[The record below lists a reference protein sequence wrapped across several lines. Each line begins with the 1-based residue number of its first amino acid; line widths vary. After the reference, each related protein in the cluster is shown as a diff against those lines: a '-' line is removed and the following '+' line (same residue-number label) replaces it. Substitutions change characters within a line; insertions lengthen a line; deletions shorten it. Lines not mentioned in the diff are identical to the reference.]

1 MSSKLIQSLQELVDR
16 NPKSYAKMIKGLPEL
31 FSFVNEYPGEKVSEK
46 CFNALNNIKDNTRYC
61 GCCKGVIDKPF
72 INITKGYKPYCSI
85 KCSVSTPEAL
95 AKKQATNL
103 AKYGVDNPAK
113 AKSVQ
118 EKAKQTNLEKY
129 GVEYVNQV
137 KVFQEK
143 SVQTNLEK
151 YGTRVGSQSD
161 QVKDKMRETNQAKYG
176 VDYILQ
182 SEEFKDIQRKNNLEK
197 YGVEHTFQVR
207 EFQDK
212 SKSTIQNVYGVDNVM
227 QAESVQEK
235 AKQTNLERYGFEY
248 SSQNLDIRESIKQV
262 FMEKYGVDHPMK
274 TVIVREKMEA
284 TNIERYGVS
293 NIMEL
298 EEYQEKVKQ
307 TSIERYGFEYPA
319 QNPEVKKA
327 IGVKNRTNHVL
338 SGALQSQI
346 ISVSKTHLVTPL
358 FSSQD
363 YIEDKPL
370 QWKHVCGVE
379 YSSNF
384 ISSGI
389 LVCPNPECRKQ
400 STPQRAVY
408 EYVRDLIGEENIL
421 VNDRKTISP
430 YELDIYI
437 HSKGIAIE
445 MDGVYWHQDEKESL
459 DKASLCGK
467 QNIQLLH
474 ITDLSWY
481 EHTEVWKSIIASKL
495 KTQTKIFARKCELK
509 IIDNKVCSNFLD
521 VNHLQGSVYG
531 SVNMGLYHSG
541 ELVAVMNFGKPRF
554 NNEYQWELLRYSSK
568 LNVTVVGGASK
579 LLNYF
584 KDGYSGAIVTYA
596 KKEYSNGGLYKTLG
610 FELIDEG
617 KKSYFYIHRSTN
629 MVVSRYQAQKHRLP
643 DLIGDEFDIGLTEK
657 ENMAKAGY
665 FLVNDRGSFTFG
677 LN

>member
-1 MSSKLIQSLQELVDR
+1 MSSKLIQAIRELVDN

-31 FSFVNEYPGEKVSEK
+31 FSFVNEYPGKKVSEK
-46 CFNALNNIKDNTRYC
+46 CFNALNDIKDNTRYC
-61 GCCKGVIDKPF
+61 GHCKGVIDAPF
-72 INITKGYKPYCSI
+72 INITKGYKPFCSI

-137 KVFQEK
+137 KEFQEK

-151 YGTRVGSQSD
+151 YGTRVGSQSE
-161 QVKDKMRETNQAKYG
+161 QVKEKMRETNQAKYG

-197 YGVEHTFQVR
+197 YGVEHTFQVK

-212 SKSTIQNVYGVDNVM
+212 AKTTIQNVYGVDNVM
-227 QAESVQEK
+227 QSETIQDK
-235 AKQTNLERYGFEY
+235 AKQTNLDRYGVEHP
-248 SSQNLDIRESIKQV
+248 SQNPDIQESIKQS

-274 TVIVREKMEA
+274 TDYYRQLSSETQRNHFIESGNLEKQINRIESIFGVECL
-284 TNIERYGVS
+284 TPHNEYTSNNI
-293 NIMEL
+293 L
-298 EEYQEKVKQ
+298 K
-307 TSIERYGFEYPA
+307 
-319 QNPEVKKA
+319 
-327 IGVKNRTNHVL
+327 
-338 SGALQSQI
+338 
-346 ISVSKTHLVTPL
+346 
-358 FSSQD
+358 
-363 YIEDKPL
+363 
-370 QWKHVCGVE
+370 WKHICCGTI
-379 YSSNF
+379 YDSPF
-384 ISSGI
+384 GGDITGKRI

-400 STPQRAVY
+400 SIPQRAVY

-437 HSKGIAIE
+437 PSKNLAIE

-459 DKASLCGK
+459 DKVSLCGK
-467 QNIQLLH
+467 QGIQLLH

-495 KTQTKIFARKCELK
+495 KTQTKVFARKCELK
-509 IIDNKVCSNFLD
+509 IIDNKVCSDFLD

-531 SVNMGLYHSG
+531 SVNLGLYNSG

-584 KDGYSGAIVTYA
+584 KNNNSGSIVTYA
-596 KKEYSNGGLYKTLG
+596 KKEYSNGELYKTLG

-629 MVVSRYQAQKHRLP
+629 KVVSRYQAQKHRLP
-643 DLIGDEFDIGLTEK
+643 DLLGDEFDVSLTEK
-657 ENMAKAGY
+657 ENMAKGGY

-677 LN
+677 LK

>member
-1 MSSKLIQSLQELVDR
+1 MNTNLIQALQELVDN

-46 CFNALNNIKDNTRYC
+46 CFNALNGIKDNTRYC
-61 GCCKGVIDKPF
+61 GHCNGVINEPF
-72 INITKGYKPYCSI
+72 INITKGYKPFCSI

-113 AKSVQ
+113 AKSIQ
-118 EKAKQTNLEKY
+118 DKAKQTNLEKY

-137 KVFQEK
+137 KEFREK

-151 YGTRVGSQSD
+151 YGTRVGSQSE
-161 QVKDKMRETNQAKYG
+161 QVKEKMRETNQAKYG

-197 YGVEHTFQVR
+197 YGVEHTFQVK

-212 SKSTIQNVYGVDNVM
+212 AKTTIQNVYGVDNVM
-227 QAESVQEK
+227 QSETIQDK
-235 AKQTNLERYGFEY
+235 AKQTNLDRYGFEHP
-248 SSQNLDIRESIKQV
+248 SQNPDIQESIKQG

-274 TVIVREKMEA
+274 SKEISDRLGKGQRESFVANGGLTQNFKMFK
-284 TNIERYGVS
+284 
-293 NIMEL
+293 EL
-298 EEYQEKVKQ
+298 YLVEC
-307 TSIERYGFEYPA
+307 
-319 QNPEVKKA
+319 
-327 IGVKNRTNHVL
+327 L
-338 SGALQSQI
+338 S
-346 ISVSKTHLVTPL
+346 
-358 FSSQD
+358 SSED
-363 YIEDKPL
+363 YIENKPL
-370 QWKHVCGVE
+370 KWKHVCGYE
-379 YSSNF
+379 YYSQIKNSN
-384 ISSGI
+384 IH
-389 LVCPNPECRKQ
+389 VCPNPECRKQ

-437 HSKGIAIE
+437 PSKNLAIE

-459 DKASLCGK
+459 DKVSLCVNH
-467 QNIQLLH
+467 NIQLLH

-495 KTQTKIFARKCELK
+495 KTQTKVFARKCELK
-509 IIDNKVCSNFLD
+509 VIDNKVCSDFLEL
-521 VNHLQGSVYG
+521 NHLQGSVYG
-531 SVNMGLYHSG
+531 SVNLGLYNSG

-568 LNVTVVGGASK
+568 LNVTVIGGASK

-584 KDGYSGAIVTYA
+584 KNNNSGSIVTYA
-596 KKEYSNGGLYKTLG
+596 KKEYSNGELYKTLG

-629 MVVSRYQAQKHRLP
+629 KVVSRYQAQKHRLP
-643 DLIGDEFDIGLTEK
+643 DLLGDEFDVGLTEK
-657 ENMAKAGY
+657 ENMTKGGY

-677 LN
+677 LK